1 MTWKLLNA
9 KRQRGFSEPLSR
21 METPRLS
28 DMKAK
33 KGAVIARF
41 LTFAQRKSSLVI
53 KLYNGAFY
61 KQKPNWD
68 KIANFVYSD
77 LCTSS

>member
-1 MTWKLLNA
+1 MLIGKGVSVSPCLGLKL
-9 KRQRGFSEPLSR
+9 
-21 METPRLS
+21 PRLS

-33 KGAVIARF
+33 QGAVIARF